1 MTSAEERIKE
11 LGIELPKP
19 LGPSPLAEHLWIKRS
34 GRNLWLAGICPLE
47 GSMPVITGKV
57 VRDMLHEDAYNA
69 ARLCALNALSLI
81 KREVGSLD
89 LVEEIVSLT
98 GYVAGDDDFYDQHMI
113 MNGASHVLNDIFGE
127 KGAHICSPV
136 GVNSLPFN
144 VPVMIDM
151 VVRVK

>member
-1 MTSAEERIKE
+1 MMAEERIKE
-11 LGIELPKP
+11 LGLELPEP
-19 LGPSPLAEHLWIKRS
+19 LGISPLAEHLWVKRS
-34 GRNLWLAGICPLE
+34 GSLLILGGICPLK
-47 GSMPVITGKV
+47 GTMPSITGKV

-81 KREVGSLD
+81 KKEVGSLD
-89 LVEEIVSLT
+89 LVEDVISVT

-113 MNGASHVLNDIFGE
+113 MNGVSHLLVDVFGE
-127 KGAHICSPV
+127 KGAHVCSPV

-151 VVRVK
+151 VVRVR